1 MPVAF
6 AGLPAGTYPVHLH
19 SACDGAQR
27 FHITVLQSLVV
38 RQGDRIVPIPVASI
52 VRIQAQGDY
61 AEVHAASGAYLLH
74 ISLSELLERLDPNR
88 FQRVHRSHVVN
99 LDAVQHLRAHEDRRL
114 RIVLRNG
121 SEVVAS
127 RAASEELRKLAR

>member
-1 MPVAF
+1 MLDKIARFVD
-6 AGLPAGTYPVHLH
+6 AGV
-19 SACDGAQR
+19 QIER
-27 FHITVLQSLVV
+27 
-38 RQGDRIVPIPVASI
+38 RQ
-52 VRIQAQGDY
+52 Q
-61 AEVHAASGAYLLH
+61 
-74 ISLSELLERLDPNR
+74 R

>member
-1 MPVAF
+1 M
-6 AGLPAGTYPVHLH
+6 
-19 SACDGAQR
+19 
-27 FHITVLQSLVV
+27 
-38 RQGDRIVPIPVASI
+38 
-52 VRIQAQGDY
+52 RIQAQGDY

-74 ISLSELLERLDPNR
+74 ISLSELLERLDPKR